1 MQTQKVGATAL
12 LFLFGCLGSSV
23 AVAEETQSRPIEE
36 VIVTAE
42 RRAESL
48 QSVPIAVTA
57 FTGDE
62 LDQQGIVDIK
72 GITERTPGFTMG
84 VFNPGQPQFY
94 IRGIGS
100 KEDGAGGDQSVIVF
114 IDEVYIGRSAG
125 SDFDL
130 FDLERVEVLRGPQG
144 TLFGKNVIGG
154 AVSLVTKKPT
164 EETEM
169 KFEGTVGNLDE
180 IAVRGLVSGQIADNV
195 FGKVSFSSRRRDG
208 YVDSRI
214 DEFPAFFPDTSVDD
228 QHDIDTDSI
237 RAALRFTPTDL
248 LEVNLTANYS
258 TMDRAGPTYLT
269 IGPGGIPFLQDST
282 LAPNYGRDIHENFVE
297 DPGFSKTDI
306 WGVTARVDY
315 ELTDSIT
322 FTSLTSFRNVDSEQ
336 EWSLNSLNLAQ
347 LYISNGINNGGPV
360 PLAIFGNNDYTDESD
375 TFTHEFRL
383 TGGNEKLFWIAG
395 LYYMTED
402 TDRFE
407 TSSVGLISD
416 IIVPGVT
423 LTLPGQLP
431 GIIPGD
437 DQGNET
443 TSYSIFGQ
451 FTYNITDTLAVTLG
465 GRQSYDEKD
474 ISRVGTPSV
483 LTPNRIFDFE
493 TGEDW
498 DAFTGKFGLEWQAT
512 EDAFFYVNV
521 SEGYKAGGYQGLAAS
536 ELIAITP
543 FDPEEAILYE
553 IGAKTEWF
561 DNRLRLNLAVFQ
573 TDYTDLQILQ
583 LLVEEDAPIGQ
594 SGQLITQNAA
604 DADIEGYE
612 LEFIFAPTDNLTISG
627 SYTHLDTE
635 FSNFFT
641 PSGFRPPD
649 GGAGL
654 SGDRTGNDL
663 RNAPDKA
670 YNILARYRMD
680 LNNGGTLTWQAD
692 WRHKDK
698 VYQDPDLIEAAAV
711 PAYDVLDLRVSY
723 VWPRGN
729 IETTL
734 WSRNAND
741 EEYFLHNWPLQG
753 SGQATPAPPRTY
765 GLTVTWRNAE

>member
-1 MQTQKVGATAL
+1 M
-12 LFLFGCLGSSV
+12 
-23 AVAEETQSRPIEE
+23 
-36 VIVTAE
+36 
-42 RRAESL
+42 
-48 QSVPIAVTA
+48 
-57 FTGDE
+57 
-62 LDQQGIVDIK
+62 
-72 GITERTPGFTMG
+72 
-84 VFNPGQPQFY
+84 
-94 IRGIGS
+94 
-100 KEDGAGGDQSVIVF
+100 
-114 IDEVYIGRSAG
+114 
-125 SDFDL
+125 
-130 FDLERVEVLRGPQG
+130 
-144 TLFGKNVIGG
+144 
-154 AVSLVTKKPT
+154 
-164 EETEM
+164 
-169 KFEGTVGNLDE
+169 
-180 IAVRGLVSGQIADNV
+180 
-195 FGKVSFSSRRRDG
+195 
-208 YVDSRI
+208 
-214 DEFPAFFPDTSVDD
+214 
-228 QHDIDTDSI
+228 
-237 RAALRFTPTDL
+237 
-248 LEVNLTANYS
+248 
-258 TMDRAGPTYLT
+258 
-269 IGPGGIPFLQDST
+269 
-282 LAPNYGRDIHENFVE
+282 
-297 DPGFSKTDI
+297 
-306 WGVTARVDY
+306 TARVDY

-336 EWSLNSLNLAQ
+336 EWSINSPNLAQ
-347 LYISNGINNGGPV
+347 LYMSNGINNGGPV

-594 SGQLITQNAA
+594 SGQLITQNA

-612 LEFIFAPTDNLTISG
+612 LEFIFAPDNLTISG
-627 SYTHLDTE
+627 SYTHLDLSFSASLRHLVSDLPMAELTSAVTE
-635 FSNFFT
+635 QEMICAML
-641 PSGFRPPD
+641 GQ
-649 GGAGL
+649 GL
-654 SGDRTGNDL
+654 QHS
-663 RNAPDKA
+663 
-670 YNILARYRMD
+670 ARIA
-680 LNNGGTLTWQAD
+680 W
-692 WRHKDK
+692 
-698 VYQDPDLIEAAAV
+698 I
-711 PAYDVLDLRVSY
+711 
-723 VWPRGN
+723 
-729 IETTL
+729 
-734 WSRNAND
+734 
-741 EEYFLHNWPLQG
+741 
-753 SGQATPAPPRTY
+753 
-765 GLTVTWRNAE
+765 

>member
-1 MQTQKVGATAL
+1 MKSNHLVIAI
-12 LFLFGCLGSSV
+12 V
-23 AVAEETQSRPIEE
+23 AVWSALGMANSAFSAQGAIEE
-36 VIVTAE
+36 IIVTAE

-48 QSVPIAVTA
+48 QSVPVAITA
-57 FTGDE
+57 FTGEEMDA
-62 LDQQGIVDIK
+62 QGIVDIK

-100 KEDGAGGDQSVIVF
+100 NEDGAGGDQSVIVF

-154 AVSLVTKKPT
+154 AVSLITKKPT
-164 EETEM
+164 EETVM

-180 IAVRGLVSGQIADNV
+180 VTVRGLVSGEIGDNV
-195 FGKVSFSSRRRDG
+195 YGKLSFSSRRRDG
-208 YVDSRI
+208 YIDSRI
-214 DEFPAFFPDTSVDD
+214 DEYPAFFPDTSAPE
-228 QHDIDTDSI
+228 QHDINTDSI
-237 RAALRFTPTDL
+237 RAALRMTPSDR
-248 LEVNLTANYS
+248 LEINLTANWS
-258 TMDRAGPTYLT
+258 NMDRAGPSYLA
-269 IGPGGIPFLQDST
+269 IGPGGIPFGASASLD
-282 LAPNYGRDIHENFVE
+282 PNYGDDIHENFLE
-297 DPGFSKTDI
+297 DSGESTSDI
-306 WGVTARVDY
+306 VGLTARFDY
-315 ELTDSIT
+315 ELTDNIQ
-322 FTSLTSFRNVDSEQ
+322 FTYLTSYRSVDAEQ
-336 EWSLNSLNLAQ
+336 DWPLSTPNLSA
-347 LYISNGINNGGPV
+347 LFVSGGAV
-360 PLAIFGNNDYTDESD
+360 PLYLIGNNNYTDESE
-375 TFTHEFRL
+375 TFTHEFRF
-383 TGGNEKLFWIAG
+383 TGGNDKLFWIAG

-407 TSSVGLISD
+407 TSAVGLLFANGFSIPGNF
-416 IIVPGVT
+416 PGVEA
-423 LTLPGQLP
+423 
-431 GIIPGD
+431 GD

-451 FTYNITDTLAVTLG
+451 FTYNITDSLALTLG

-474 ISRVGTPSV
+474 ITRVGTPSP
-483 LTPNRIFDFE
+483 LSANRNFNFK

-512 EDAFFYVNV
+512 DDAFLYLTV
-521 SEGYKAGGYQGLAAS
+521 SEGYKAGGYQGLAAT

-543 FDPEEAILYE
+543 FDPEEAMLYE

-561 DNRLRLNLAVFQ
+561 DNRLRLNLAVFE

-583 LLVEEDAPIGQ
+583 LLVEEDAPFGTG
-594 SGQLITQNAA
+594 GQLITQNAA
-604 DADIEGYE
+604 DADIQGYE
-612 LEFIFAPTDNLTISG
+612 LEFIIAPTDNLTISG

-635 FSNFFT
+635 FSDFFT
-641 PSGFRPPD
+641 PTGFRPPD
-649 GGAGL
+649 GGAGT

-663 RNAPDKA
+663 RNAPDTA
-670 YNILARYRMD
+670 YNILVRYRMD
-680 LNNGGTLTWQAD
+680 LANGGTLTWQAD
-692 WRHKDK
+692 WRHKDI
-698 VYQDPDLIEAAAV
+698 VYQDPDVFEFAAV
-711 PAYDVLDLRVSY
+711 PEYDVLDLRVSY
-723 VWPRGN
+723 VWPNGN
-729 IETTL
+729 LETTL

-765 GLTVTWRNAE
+765 GLTMTWTND

>member
-1 MQTQKVGATAL
+1 MKSKHLVIAI
-12 LFLFGCLGSSV
+12 V
-23 AVAEETQSRPIEE
+23 AVWSAFGMANSAFSAQGAIEE
-36 VIVTAE
+36 IIVTAE

-48 QSVPIAVTA
+48 QSVPVAITA
-57 FTGDE
+57 FTGEEMDA
-62 LDQQGIVDIK
+62 QGIVDIK

-100 KEDGAGGDQSVIVF
+100 NEDGAGGDQSVIVF
-114 IDEVYIGRSAG
+114 VDEVYIGRSAG

-154 AVSLVTKKPT
+154 AVSLITKKPT
-164 EETEM
+164 EETVM
-169 KFEGTVGNLDE
+169 KFEGTVGSLDE
-180 IAVRGLVSGQIADNV
+180 TTVRGLVSGEIAENV
-195 FGKVSFSSRRRDG
+195 YGKVSFSSRRRDG
-208 YVDSRI
+208 YLDSRI

-228 QHDIDTDSI
+228 QHDINTDTI
-237 RAALRFTPTDL
+237 RAALRLTPSDR
-248 LEVNLTANYS
+248 LEINLTANYS
-258 TMDRAGPTYLT
+258 TMDRAGPTYLA
-269 IGPGGIPFLQDST
+269 IGPGGVPFLQSISLD
-282 LAPNYGRDIHENFVE
+282 PNYGDDIHENFVE
-297 DPGFSKTDI
+297 DPGSSETDI
-306 WGVTARVDY
+306 VGFTARFDY
-315 ELTDSIT
+315 ELTDNIQ
-322 FTSLTSFRNVDSEQ
+322 FTYLTSFRNVDSKQ
-336 EWSLNSLNLAQ
+336 LWALTSPNLAE
-347 LYISNGINNGGPV
+347 LYMSNGINSGGPV
-360 PLAIFGNNDYTDESD
+360 PLSIFGNNDYTDESD
-375 TFTHEFRL
+375 TFTHEFRF
-383 TGGNEKLFWIAG
+383 TGGNDKLFWIAG
-395 LYYMTED
+395 LYYMTEE

-407 TSSVGLISD
+407 TANIGLISD
-416 IIVPGVT
+416 IIIPGVR
-423 LTLPGQLP
+423 LTLPGQIP

-451 FTYNITDTLAVTLG
+451 FTYNITDSLAVTLG

-474 ISRVGTPSV
+474 ITRVGTPSV
-483 LTPNRIFDFE
+483 LTANRNFDFK

-512 EDAFFYVNV
+512 DDAFLYATV
-521 SEGYKAGGYQGLAAS
+521 SEGYKAGGYQGLAAT

-561 DNRLRLNLAVFQ
+561 DNRLRLNLAVFE

-583 LLVEEDAPIGQ
+583 LLVEEAAPVGTG
-594 SGQLITQNAA
+594 GQLITQNAA
-604 DADIEGYE
+604 DADIQGYE
-612 LEFIFAPTDNLTISG
+612 LEFIIAPTDNLTISG

-635 FSNFFT
+635 FSDFFT
-641 PSGFRPPD
+641 PTGFRPPD
-649 GGAGL
+649 GGAGT

-663 RNAPDKA
+663 RNAPDTA
-670 YNILARYRMD
+670 YNILVRYRMD
-680 LNNGGTLTWQAD
+680 LANGGTLTWQAD
-692 WRHKDK
+692 WRHKDI
-698 VYQDPDLIEAAAV
+698 VYQDPDVFEFAAV
-711 PAYDVLDLRVSY
+711 PEYDVLDLRVSY
-723 VWPRGN
+723 VWPNGN
-729 IETTL
+729 LETTL

-765 GLTVTWRNAE
+765 GLTMTWTND

>member
-1 MQTQKVGATAL
+1 MLTRTTLALAILVLTAL
-12 LFLFGCLGSSV
+12 CTVSGNVYAAQG
-23 AVAEETQSRPIEE
+23 TIEE

-42 RRAESL
+42 RREVNL
-48 QSVPIAVTA
+48 QSVPVAVTA
-57 FTGDE
+57 FTGEEMDA
-62 LDQQGIVDIK
+62 QGIVDIK

-100 KEDGAGGDQSVIVF
+100 NEDGAGGDQSVIVF
-114 IDEVYIGRSAG
+114 VDEVYIGRSAG

-154 AVSLVTKKPT
+154 AVSLISKKPT
-164 EETEM
+164 EETVM

-180 IAVRGLVSGQIADNV
+180 RSVRGLVSGELAENV
-195 FGKVSFSSRRRDG
+195 YGKVSFSSRRRDG

-214 DEFPAFFPDTSVDD
+214 DEFPEFFDDTSVGD
-228 QHDIDTDSI
+228 QHDVNTDSI
-237 RAALRFTPTDL
+237 RTGLRLTPSDR
-248 LEVNLTANYS
+248 LEINLTANYS
-258 TMDRAGPTYLT
+258 TSDRAGPTYIS
-269 IGPGGIPFLQDST
+269 IGPGGIPYGANASLD
-282 LAPNYGRDIHENFVE
+282 PNYGDDIHENFVE
-297 DPGFSKTDI
+297 DPGSSETDI
-306 WGVTARVDY
+306 FGVTARFDY

-336 EWSLNSLNLAQ
+336 DWALSTPNL
-347 LYISNGINNGGPV
+347 SNLFLSGGAV
-360 PLAIFGNNDYTDESD
+360 PLYLIGNNNYTDESD

-383 TGGNEKLFWIAG
+383 TGGNDKLFWIGG
-395 LYYMTED
+395 LYYMQED

-407 TSSVGLISD
+407 TSSVGLLFAGGGG
-416 IIVPGVT
+416 VPGNI
-423 LTLPGQLP
+423 P
-431 GIIPGD
+431 GIEPGD

-451 FTYNITDTLAVTLG
+451 FTYNITDDLAVTLG

-474 ISRVGTPSV
+474 ITRVGTPSY
-483 LTPNRIFDFE
+483 LSANRNFNFK

-498 DAFTGKFGLEWQAT
+498 DAFTGKFSVEWQAT
-512 EDAFFYVNV
+512 NDAFMYFTV
-521 SEGYKAGGYQGLAAS
+521 SEGYKAGGFQGLAAT

-543 FDPEEAILYE
+543 FDPEEATLYE

-561 DNRLRLNLAVFQ
+561 DNRLRLNLAIFQ
-573 TDYTDLQILQ
+573 TDYEDLQILQ
-583 LLVEEDAPIGQ
+583 LLVEEAAPEGTG
-594 SGQLITQNAA
+594 GQLITQNAA
-604 DADIEGYE
+604 NADIEGYE
-612 LEFIFAPTDNLTISG
+612 LEFVIAPTDNLTISG

-635 FSNFFT
+635 FSDFFT
-641 PSGFRPPD
+641 PAGFRPPD
-649 GGAGL
+649 GGAGTT
-654 SGDRTGNDL
+654 GDRTGNAL

-680 LNNGGTLTWQAD
+680 LSNGGTLTWQAD
-692 WRHKDK
+692 WRHKDI
-698 VYQDPDLIEAAAV
+698 VYQDPDVFEWAAV
-711 PAYDVLDLRVSY
+711 PEYDVLDLRVSY
-723 VWPRGN
+723 VWPNGN
-729 IETTL
+729 LETTL

-765 GLTVTWRNAE
+765 GLTVTWQTN

>member
-1 MQTQKVGATAL
+1 MLTRTTLASALLVLTAL
-12 LFLFGCLGSSV
+12 CSV
-23 AVAEETQSRPIEE
+23 SGNVYAAKNVMEE

-42 RRAESL
+42 RRAVNL
-48 QSVPIAVTA
+48 QSVPVAVTA
-57 FTGDE
+57 FTGEEMDA
-62 LDQQGIVDIK
+62 QGIVDIK

-100 KEDGAGGDQSVIVF
+100 NEDGAGGDQSVIVF

-154 AVSLVTKKPT
+154 AVSLISKKPT
-164 EETEM
+164 EETVM

-180 IAVRGLVSGQIADNV
+180 RSVRGLISGELAENV
-195 FGKVSFSSRRRDG
+195 YGKVSFSSRRRDG

-214 DEFPAFFPDTSVDD
+214 DEFPDFFDNTNVDD
-228 QHDIDTDSI
+228 QHDINTDSI
-237 RAALRFTPTDL
+237 RTGLRLTPSDR
-248 LEVNLTANYS
+248 LEINLTANYS
-258 TMDRAGPTYLT
+258 SMDRAGPTYIS
-269 IGPGGIPFLQDST
+269 IGPGGIPYNANASLD
-282 LAPNYGRDIHENFVE
+282 PNYGNNIHKNFVE
-297 DPGFSKTDI
+297 DPGSSETDI
-306 WGVTARVDY
+306 FGVTARFDY

-336 EWSLNSLNLAQ
+336 DWALSTPNLSA
-347 LYISNGINNGGPV
+347 LFLSGGAV
-360 PLAIFGNNDYTDESD
+360 PLYLIGNNNYTDESD

-383 TGGNEKLFWIAG
+383 TGGNDRLFWIGG
-395 LYYMTED
+395 LYYMKED

-407 TSSVGLISD
+407 TSSVGLLFAGGGG
-416 IIVPGVT
+416 VPGT
-423 LTLPGQLP
+423 IP
-431 GIIPGD
+431 GIEPGD

-451 FTYNITDTLAVTLG
+451 FTYNITDALAVTLG

-474 ISRVGTPSV
+474 ITRVGTPSY
-483 LTPNRIFDFE
+483 LSANRNFNFK
-493 TGEDW
+493 TSEDW
-498 DAFTGKFGLEWQAT
+498 DAFTGKFSLEWQAT
-512 EDAFFYVNV
+512 NDAFMYLTV
-521 SEGYKAGGYQGLAAS
+521 SEGYKAGGFQGLAAT

-543 FDPEEAILYE
+543 FDPEEATLYE

-561 DNRLRLNLAVFQ
+561 DNRLRLNLAIFR

-583 LLVEEDAPIGQ
+583 LLVEEAAPEGTG
-594 SGQLITQNAA
+594 GQLITQNAA

-612 LEFIFAPTDNLTISG
+612 LEFVIAPTDNLTISG

-635 FSNFFT
+635 FSDFFT
-641 PSGFRPPD
+641 PAGFRPPD
-649 GGAGL
+649 GGAGT

-663 RNAPDKA
+663 RNAPDAA

-680 LNNGGTLTWQAD
+680 LANGGTLTWQAD
-692 WRHKDK
+692 WRHKDI
-698 VYQDPDLIEAAAV
+698 VYQDPDVFEWAAV
-711 PAYDVLDLRVSY
+711 PEYDVLDLRVSY
-723 VWPRGN
+723 LWPNGN
-729 IETTL
+729 LETTL

-765 GLTVTWRNAE
+765 GLTVTWQPN

>member
-1 MQTQKVGATAL
+1 MGL
-12 LFLFGCLGSSV
+12 SL
-23 AVAEETQSRPIEE
+23 AVYSAESPIEE
-36 VIVTAE
+36 IIVTAE
-42 RRAESL
+42 RQAENL
-48 QSVPIAVTA
+48 QSVAVAVTA
-57 FTGDE
+57 FTGEEMDA
-62 LDQQGIVDIK
+62 QGSVDIK

-100 KEDGAGGDQSVIVF
+100 NEDGAGGDQSVIVF

-164 EETEM
+164 EETVM

-180 IAVRGLVSGQIADNV
+180 VTVRGLISGEIADNAY
-195 FGKVSFSSRRRDG
+195 GKISFSSRRRDG

-214 DEFPAFFPDTSVDD
+214 DEFPQFFPDTSVDD
-228 QHDIDTDSI
+228 QHDINTDSV
-237 RAALRFTPTDL
+237 RAALRLTPSDR
-248 LEVNLTANYS
+248 LEINLTANYS
-258 TMDRAGPTYLT
+258 TMDRAGPTYLA
-269 IGPGGIPFLQDST
+269 IGPGGVPFAANSSIVPD
-282 LAPNYGRDIHENFVE
+282 YGDDIRENFVE
-297 DPGFSKTDI
+297 DPGSSETDI
-306 WGVTARVDY
+306 VGFTARLDY
-315 ELTDSIT
+315 DLTDSIT

-336 EWSLNSLNLAQ
+336 DWALSTPNLSA
-347 LYISNGINNGGPV
+347 LLLTGGAAPFY
-360 PLAIFGNNDYTDESD
+360 LIGNNNYTDESD
-375 TFTHEFRL
+375 TFTHEFRF
-383 TGGNEKLFWIAG
+383 TGGTDKLFWIAG

-407 TSSVGLISD
+407 TSSVGLLFPNGFSIPGGF
-416 IIVPGVT
+416 PGVEA
-423 LTLPGQLP
+423 
-431 GIIPGD
+431 GD

-443 TSYSIFGQ
+443 TSYSVFGQ
-451 FTYNITDTLAVTLG
+451 FTYNITDALAVTIG

-474 ISRVGTPSV
+474 ITRVGTPSP
-483 LTPNRIFDFE
+483 LSPNRNFNFE

-498 DAFTGKFGLEWQAT
+498 DAFTGKVGLEWQAT
-512 EDAFFYVNV
+512 DDAFLYLTV
-521 SEGYKAGGYQGLAAS
+521 SEGYKAGGYQGLAAT

-561 DNRLRLNLAVFQ
+561 DNRLRLNLAIFE

-583 LLVEEDAPIGQ
+583 LLVEEAAPEGTG
-594 SGQLITQNAA
+594 GQLITQNAA
-604 DADIEGYE
+604 DADIQGYE
-612 LEFIFAPTDNLTISG
+612 LEFIIAPTDNLTISG

-641 PSGFRPPD
+641 PTGFRPPD
-649 GGAGL
+649 GGAGT
-654 SGDRTGNDL
+654 SGDHTGNDL

-680 LNNGGTLTWQAD
+680 LANGGTLTWQAD

-698 VYQDPDLIEAAAV
+698 VYQDPDIFEFAAV
-711 PAYDVLDLRVSY
+711 PEYDVLDLRVSY
-723 VWPRGN
+723 LWPNGN
-729 IETTL
+729 LETTL

-741 EEYFLHNWPLQG
+741 EDYFLHNWPLQG

-765 GLTVTWRNAE
+765 GLTVTWTND